1 LEDPAVKIQ
10 RHLHNGIIVD
20 SGVLVIFFAGL
31 YQDTTGYSLWQTLK
45 ETKNRYKREDYDF
58 LSGLLTQFRMQVVT
72 PHILT
77 EVSNMLGQLH
87 EPADKQCRGL
97 MMDIVPSL
105 EEHSVEASEIISD
118 EAFSDFGVTDT
129 GICHAAATPY
139 LVLTID
145 RPLSGYLDKA
155 GIDSLLFDNIRYAT

>member
-1 LEDPAVKIQ
+1 MLEAPAVKIQ
-10 RHLHNGIIVD
+10 RHLRNGIIVD
-20 SGVLVIFFAGL
+20 SGVLIIFFAGL
-31 YQDTTGYSLWQTLK
+31 YQDVTGYSLWQTLK

-58 LSGLLTQFRMQVVT
+58 LSGFLTQFRMQIVT

-87 EPADKQCRGL
+87 EPADKQCRSL
-97 MMDIVPSL
+97 MVDIVPLL
-105 EEHSVEASEIISD
+105 EEHSVEALKIISD
-118 EAFSDFGVTDT
+118 EAFPDFGVTDT
-129 GICHAAATPY
+129 GICHAATTPY

-155 GIDSLLFDNIRYAT
+155 GIDSFLVSYAR